1 MLDQPHFGIHLSNT
15 GMWTSSRGIISKP
28 RSHVKIA
35 HHNGLAVYRRTKEV
49 GSGVEAGQLWQEGE
63 VSNTI
68 PLESCPASTTIWMIL
83 TNAVPKGGGRTF
95 INFKAFLCLT
105 LKILP
110 QIVPVPKNH
119 SICITNYVLFISF

>member
-1 MLDQPHFGIHLSNT
+1 M
-15 GMWTSSRGIISKP
+15 
-28 RSHVKIA
+28 
-35 HHNGLAVYRRTKEV
+35 YRRTKEV
-49 GSGVEAGQLWQEGE
+49 GSGVEAGHRWQEGE
-63 VSNTI
+63 VSNPI
-68 PLESCPASTTIWMIL
+68 SLESCPASTTWMIL

-119 SICITNYVLFISF
+119 LILQII